1 MKLPKRISQ
10 ILKQKQEF
18 IDRQNVLMNNTAIK
32 AQSQLLSDI
41 ITELIPQLD
50 VKDGVIQETSN
61 NYRLLS
67 VLDKTYKN
75 ANIIYNQVLL
85 TQVVST
91 TTKLAKLNTNYY
103 EVMLSGSLPA
113 KFEKI
118 VATTDKLINA
128 YIGIDGQKLTKGG
141 FLESYFSQNVLNT
154 ELKQLTAKAV
164 TSNMDIREYTKILK
178 DKITG
183 TDEYKGGIERQINQY
198 VTDLYQTYD
207 QAYNK
212 TIGNEL
218 GLTYFVYQGG
228 LVDDSRDFCAAHNNK
243 VWSIEESESWATWT
257 PAQGEYPAGYEVKA
271 KDLYSVP
278 SYLGYAGYDPLI
290 NLGGYRC
297 RHWLGW
303 VTDDIAIGMR
313 PDLKEVSE

>member
-1 MKLPKRISQ
+1 MKLPKRLST
-10 ILKQKQEF
+10 ILKQKQDF
-18 IDRQNVLMNNTAIK
+18 INRQNALMGNTAIK
-32 AQSQLLSDI
+32 AQSRLLSDI
-41 ITELIPQLD
+41 VTELIPQFD
-50 VKDGVIQETSN
+50 VKDGIIQETAN
-61 NYRLLS
+61 NYRLMS

-75 ANIIYNQVLL
+75 ASTVYNQVLL
-85 TQVVST
+85 TQVVT
-91 TTKLAKLNTNYY
+91 TTAKLSTYSNTYF

-113 KFEKI
+113 RFENIITK
-118 VATTDKLINA
+118 TEKLINA

-141 FLESYFSQNVLNT
+141 YLESYFSQNVLNT

-164 TSNMDIREYTKILK
+164 TSNMDIRDYTKILK

-183 TDEYKGGIERQINQY
+183 TDEYKGGMEKQINQY

-218 GLTYFVYQGG
+218 GLTYFLYQGG
-228 LVDDSRDFCAAHNNK
+228 LIDDSRDFCASHNNK
-243 VWSIEESESWATWT
+243 VWSIEEAQEWATWT
-257 PAQGEYPAGYEVKA
+257 PSQGDYPVGYEVKA

-278 SYLGYAGYDPLI
+278 SYLGYPGYSALV

-297 RHWLGW
+297 RHMIGWL
-303 VTDDIAIGMR
+303 TDDIAFGMR
-313 PDLKEVSE
+313 PDLKENE